1 MQLPKQSLLDTTPRW
16 LSLTLVSSSTAL
28 VVSGLGIFFSLTV
41 TSIISPFTLLL
52 HLVWAIAV
60 SAWSLN
66 LRMRL
71 KPEKKALLAV
81 GLAIAVGSIWNSLQ
95 QWMAYIE
102 TGLVNDI
109 VLVAGAMIMDM
120 AGGAVSYI
128 LYHLNILKK

>member
-1 MQLPKQSLLDTTPRW
+1 MDTTPRW